1 MANEYRRSMEVGYKW
16 TEEMKRFGA
25 TYNLLKRIEV
35 KFDMGLEQI
44 DFESEDKSPLKAMH
58 LSFKT

>member
-1 MANEYRRSMEVGYKW
+1 MEVGYKW